1 MLSQIA
7 SLHAQKGSA
16 LETARDPSGHWEG
29 TVSAPSGEVRIEVDL
44 ARSAAGDLAGTIS
57 QPAQKVKGLPLASVT
72 VDGSA
77 ITFEIMA
84 RSGGGTFMGD
94 LLGDGKSMSGSFV
107 AQAGTV
113 PFSLTR
119 TGDARIEAPPKSA
132 AIGKEMEGIWNG
144 TLDVEGKQ
152 SRIVLKMSNQPD
164 GTSTGSLASLD
175 EEIEVPVAITQKAA
189 SLTLDVKAIGSSY
202 SGVLDQARTELVGTY
217 TTQSGVALSL
227 TFRRSA
233 GN

>member
-1 MLSQIA
+1 
-7 SLHAQKGSA
+7 
-16 LETARDPSGHWEG
+16 
-29 TVSAPSGEVRIEVDL
+29 
-44 ARSAAGDLAGTIS
+44 
-57 QPAQKVKGLPLASVT
+57 
-72 VDGSA
+72 
-77 ITFEIMA
+77 
-84 RSGGGTFMGD
+84 
-94 LLGDGKSMSGSFV
+94 
-107 AQAGTV
+107 
-113 PFSLTR
+113 
-119 TGDARIEAPPKSA
+119 
-132 AIGKEMEGIWNG
+132 
-144 TLDVEGKQ
+144 
-152 SRIVLKMSNQPD
+152 MSNQPD